1 MKHLLVILMI
11 VPALYCR
18 AESPFRQYIAMAV
31 GNSLEVASTEA
42 RNEAAYINA
51 RAENSLDG
59 PEIEFEHM
67 WASASSDTKWN
78 IGLTQ
83 EISFPGLYRAR
94 SQAADSRAEASAVV
108 LFGIKA
114 DKALNAK
121 LAILDIINAHARRK
135 LYAGI
140 NDNLSRIADLTRR
153 QYDSGNATILSL
165 RKMQLAVLDNESA
178 IAGIDTDIKALSS
191 ALAGNG
197 VLVPP
202 AGAELWDAYPLQAFD
217 KDDTATE
224 SYLHRLAEA
233 TDRANR
239 AEAHAVRMQAWP
251 TLAVSYRHAFEEG
264 QHFNGLAVSLRLPS
278 FSQSKRR
285 RAAALE
291 AHAATL
297 DVIAVD
303 RQTNTEETGLKATVE
318 KLGEEIAR
326 YRDLLGDDSY
336 LQLLAKAYDGGE
348 LNVIDYLQEINL
360 YTESRLNYLDLLYRY
375 NLALAR
381 LNRYRSMDF

>member
-1 MKHLLVILMI
+1 
-11 VPALYCR
+11 
-18 AESPFRQYIAMAV
+18 
-31 GNSLEVASTEA
+31 
-42 RNEAAYINA
+42 
-51 RAENSLDG
+51 
-59 PEIEFEHM
+59 
-67 WASASSDTKWN
+67 
-78 IGLTQ
+78 
-83 EISFPGLYRAR
+83 
-94 SQAADSRAEASAVV
+94 
-108 LFGIKA
+108 
-114 DKALNAK
+114 
-121 LAILDIINAHARRK
+121 
-135 LYAGI
+135 
-140 NDNLSRIADLTRR
+140 
-153 QYDSGNATILSL
+153 
-165 RKMQLAVLDNESA
+165 
-178 IAGIDTDIKALSS
+178 
-191 ALAGNG
+191 
-197 VLVPP
+197 
-202 AGAELWDAYPLQAFD
+202 
-217 KDDTATE
+217 
-224 SYLHRLAEA
+224 
-233 TDRANR
+233 
-239 AEAHAVRMQAWP
+239 MQAWP

-303 RQTNTEETGLKATVE
+303 LQTNTEETGLKATVE